1 MIGYFGYQTIEARR
15 SLLRGVFKLV
25 LDGRLEL
32 LVERDC
38 LVKPE
43 CGFKDNFLA
52 FFEISGD
59 ELLVGEIVI

>member
-1 MIGYFGYQTIEARR
+1 
-15 SLLRGVFKLV
+15 LLRGGFKLV

-38 LVKPE
+38 LLKPE

-52 FFEISGD
+52 FFEIVSGD
-59 ELLVGEIVI
+59 ELLVGEIVIYALF

>member
-1 MIGYFGYQTIEARR
+1 
-15 SLLRGVFKLV
+15 LLCGGFKLV

>member
-1 MIGYFGYQTIEARR
+1 
-15 SLLRGVFKLV
+15 LLRGGFKLV

-38 LVKPE
+38 LKPE